1 MVQGCVCSVVH
12 SSEFSVIV
20 TIDGPA
26 GAGKSSI
33 AKQIAQALGFEFLDT
48 GALYRAATLAS
59 LQAGVDLEDPQTLA
73 DFVSQLEI
81 RWQDP
86 QVRVNGSDVSRQIRT
101 PEVTASIKYLAD
113 EPRVRA
119 QLSLI
124 QQSIA
129 HGRNMVTEGR
139 DQGAEVFPE
148 AECKI
153 FLTATAEERARRR
166 VLQLAEQGI
175 EEDFQAVLAAQMK
188 RDHEDE
194 SRPVGR
200 LRIADGAVVVNSDG
214 LTAQEVKQQIVDLV
228 QQRQ

>member
-1 MVQGCVCSVVH
+1 M
-12 SSEFSVIV
+12 IV

-59 LQAGVDLEDPQTLA
+59 LQAGVNLEDAQTLA

-86 QVRVNGSDVSRQIRT
+86 QVSVNGSDVSGLIRT
-101 PEVTASIKYLAD
+101 PEVTASIKYLAN

-124 QQSIA
+124 QQNVA
-129 HGRNMVTEGR
+129 QGRDMVTEGR

-175 EEDFQAVLAAQMK
+175 EEDFQAVLAAQTK
-188 RDHEDE
+188 RDQEDE

-214 LTAQEVKQQIVDLV
+214 LSPEEVKQQIIDLV
-228 QQRQ
+228 RQHQ